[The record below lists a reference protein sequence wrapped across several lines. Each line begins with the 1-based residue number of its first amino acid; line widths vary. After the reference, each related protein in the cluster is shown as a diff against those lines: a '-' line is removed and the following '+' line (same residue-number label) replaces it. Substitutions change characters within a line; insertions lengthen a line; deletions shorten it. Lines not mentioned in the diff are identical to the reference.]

1 MAAARRK
8 LRQGVAWD
16 ALLSRSRNADTPPRE
31 PVGGPDDGA
40 DLGGRSERVDE
51 SHSSYKQRMLRQRIE
66 QALAEAEVAKQQ
78 LASYRAY
85 QQRELDEVRQATAE
99 LNRLQLPE

>member
-1 MAAARRK
+1 MDDD
-8 LRQGVAWD
+8 D
-16 ALLSRSRNADTPPRE
+16 AKGD
-31 PVGGPDDGA
+31 PDDGA

-51 SHSSYKQRMLRQRIE
+51 SHSSCKPPRYCWHLLHRLPRVPAMSLRTDKQRMLRQRIE
-66 QALAEAEVAKQQ
+66 QIQAEEKVAQQQ